1 MAKYSQSWLNERG
14 QLLLLGGGIAG
25 LLFLMY
31 LLEHLI
37 NPLGYALLIGIVL
50 YPIRQQPVARA
61 LLYATSFAAGLWLVY
76 DSGHLLIPFVLAYII
91 AFIINPVVE
100 ELEIRRIP
108 RGLVA
113 GLFTIVSLG
122 ILAVTLF
129 FAVPAVLEQL
139 TRIGN
144 LVNEVGKD
152 TGGWIESTG
161 ILTLAERIGFES
173 AELKA
178 QLSGQLEIWI
188 NRFYSSLTDFSSTYV
203 TGIGSLVA
211 ILFLV
216 ILMPF
221 LCFFMIR
228 DYEKIG
234 VFVRSLITP
243 SDVSTDYTTQIS
255 RIVGAYLR
263 GQFIVVVISAIN
275 LSIGFY
281 LVGVPYALVLGI
293 FAGITNFIPTF
304 GLWFSITVSTIVGAT
319 LGEPWYIYL
328 PGIYIVFAIEQVLES
343 GFIVPRVV
351 GQHVGLHPLLVMLS
365 LLLFGFM
372 FGFLGLLIA
381 VPSAALISV
390 FYEQYKET
398 KKISFLSGSE
408 LDSFI
413 QQFDRE
419 SQKQKKKKE
428 KEQKEKELESAG

>member
-1 MAKYSQSWLNERG
+1 MSKYSHSWLNERG

-61 LLYATSFAAGLWLVY
+61 LIYATSFAAGLWLVY

-100 ELEIRRIP
+100 RLELRKIP
-108 RGLVA
+108 RGLIA
-113 GLFTIVSLG
+113 GLFTVVSLG
-122 ILAVTLF
+122 ILSIALF
-129 FAVPAVLEQL
+129 LAVPALLEQF
-139 TRIGN
+139 TKMGN
-144 LVNEVGKD
+144 LINEVAKD
-152 TGGWIESTG
+152 TEGWIENTG
-161 ILTLAERIGFES
+161 ILAIAEQVGFES
-173 AELKA
+173 EEIKS
-178 QLSGQLEIWI
+178 QLATQLEVFI
-188 NRFYSSLTDFSSTYV
+188 NSFYASVTSFSSTYV
-203 TGIGSLVA
+203 TGIGSIVA
-211 ILFLV
+211 VIFLV
-216 ILMPF
+216 VLMPF

-293 FAGITNFIPTF
+293 FAGLTNFIPTF
-304 GLWFSITVSTIVGAT
+304 GLWFSITVTTIVGAT

-328 PGIYIVFAIEQVLES
+328 PGIYIVFAIEQILES

-428 KEQKEKELESAG
+428 QEQKEKELESAG

>member
-61 LLYATSFAAGLWLVY
+61 LLYATTFAAGLWLVY

-100 ELEIRRIP
+100 ELEIRKVP

-113 GLFTIVSLG
+113 GVFTFVSLSV
-122 ILAVTLF
+122 LAVALF

-139 TRIGN
+139 TRMGN
-144 LVNEVGKD
+144 LINEVAKD
-152 TGGWIESTG
+152 TGGWIENSG
-161 ILTLAERIGFES
+161 ILALAERVGFES
-173 AELKA
+173 AELKT
-178 QLSGQLEIWI
+178 QLSSQLEVLI
-188 NRFYSSLTDFSSTYV
+188 NRFYSSLTDFSATYV
-203 TGIGSLVA
+203 TGIGSIVA

-234 VFVRSLITP
+234 IFVRSLITP

-263 GQFIVVVISAIN
+263 GQFIVVVISSIN

-281 LVGVPYALVLGI
+281 LVGVPYAMVLGI

-304 GLWFSITVSTIVGAT
+304 GLWFSITITTIVGAT

-398 KKISFLSGSE
+398 KKIAFLSGSE
-408 LDSFI
+408 LDTFI

>member
-1 MAKYSQSWLNERG
+1 MTKNPHSWLNERG
-14 QLLLLGGGIAG
+14 QLILMGAGVAG

-50 YPIRQQPVARA
+50 YPIRKQPVARA
-61 LLYATSFAAGLWLVY
+61 LLYATFFSAGLWLIY

-91 AFIINPVVE
+91 AFIINPWVE
-100 ELEIRRIP
+100 ILEQSRIP
-108 RGLVA
+108 RGFIAGFFTVASLGLIGLTLFFATPAILEQLSKLGSLVYEMSNNTEA
-113 GLFTIVSLG
+113 FIENTG
-122 ILAVTLF
+122 ILAVFERLGLETESVKSQLVTQLNLLAQQFYQQITTLS
-129 FAVPAVLEQL
+129 ATYLSGL
-139 TRIGN
+139 GN
-144 LVNEVGKD
+144 LITV
-152 TGGWIESTG
+152 
-161 ILTLAERIGFES
+161 
-173 AELKA
+173 
-178 QLSGQLEIWI
+178 
-188 NRFYSSLTDFSSTYV
+188 
-203 TGIGSLVA
+203 
-211 ILFLV
+211 LFLI

-243 SDVSTDYTTQIS
+243 QDVSTDYATQIS

-263 GQFIVVVISAIN
+263 GQFIVVLISAIN

-281 LVGVPYALVLGI
+281 LVGIPYALVLGL
-293 FAGITNFIPTF
+293 FAGLTNFIPTF
-304 GLWFSITVSTIVGAT
+304 GLWLSVSLCTLVG
-319 LGEPWYIYL
+319 LSVGQPWYEFL
-328 PGIYIVFAIEQVLES
+328 PGIYLVFAIEQVLES

-351 GQHVGLHPLLVMLS
+351 GRHVGLHPLLVMVS

-372 FGFLGLLIA
+372 FGLLGLIIA

-398 KKISFLSGSE
+398 QKISFLSGSE
-408 LDSFI
+408 LNSFI

-419 SQKQKKKKE
+419 SQKQKKR
-428 KEQKEKELESAG
+428 KEQDIEK

>member
-100 ELEIRRIP
+100 ELEIRKIP

-113 GLFTIVSLG
+113 GLFTVVSLG
-122 ILAVTLF
+122 ILAVALF

-173 AELKA
+173 AEIKA
-178 QLSGQLEIWI
+178 QLSGQLDIWI
-188 NRFYSSLTDFSSTYV
+188 NRFYSSLTDFSTTYV
-203 TGIGSLVA
+203 TGIGSMVA
-211 ILFLV
+211 ILFFV

-398 KKISFLSGSE
+398 RKISFLSGSE

>member
-1 MAKYSQSWLNERG
+1 MTKYSQSWLNERG
-14 QLLLLGGGIAG
+14 QLILLGGGIAG

-61 LLYATSFAAGLWLVY
+61 LLYATTFAAGLWLVY

-100 ELEIRRIP
+100 KLEIRNIP

-113 GLFTIVSLG
+113 GLFTVVSLSL
-122 ILAVTLF
+122 LALALF

-139 TRIGN
+139 TRMGN
-144 LVNEVGKD
+144 LINEVAKD

-161 ILTLAERIGFES
+161 ILALAERVGFES
-173 AELKA
+173 AEIKG
-178 QLSGQLEIWI
+178 QLSSQLDVLI
-188 NRFYSSLTDFSSTYV
+188 NRFYSSLTDFSTTYV
-203 TGIGSLVA
+203 TGIGSMVA
-211 ILFLV
+211 IIFLV

-234 VFVRSLITP
+234 IFVRSLITP

-304 GLWFSITVSTIVGAT
+304 GLWFSITVTTIVGAT

-343 GFIVPRVV
+343 GFIVPKVV

-408 LDSFI
+408 LDTFI

>member
-1 MAKYSQSWLNERG
+1 MAKYSHSWLNERG

-31 LLEHLI
+31 LLDHLI

-61 LLYATSFAAGLWLVY
+61 LLYATSFAAGMWLIY

-100 ELEIRRIP
+100 ELEVRKVP
-108 RGLVA
+108 RGMIA
-113 GLFTIVSLG
+113 GLFTFVSLG
-122 ILAVTLF
+122 LLGVALF
-129 FAVPAVLEQL
+129 FAVPALLEQL
-139 TRIGN
+139 SKIGT
-144 LVNEVGKD
+144 LINEAAND
-152 TGGWIESTG
+152 SEAWIQSTG
-161 ILTLAERIGFES
+161 VLTLIDRLGFET
-173 AELKA
+173 ADIKT
-178 QLSGQLEIWI
+178 QLATQLEILI
-188 NRFYSSLTDFSSTYV
+188 DSFYAGLTSFSSTYI
-203 TGIGSLVA
+203 TGIGSVVGV
-211 ILFLV
+211 LFFM

-243 SDVSTDYTTQIS
+243 SHVSTDYTTQIS

-263 GQFIVVVISAIN
+263 GQFIVVVISAVN
-275 LSIGFY
+275 LSLGFY
-281 LVGVPYALVLGI
+281 LVGVPYALLLGVL
-293 FAGITNFIPTF
+293 AGLTNFIPTF
-304 GLWFSITVSTIVGAT
+304 GLWFSISLTTIVGAT
-319 LGEPWYIYL
+319 LGEPWYVYL

-372 FGFLGLLIA
+372 FGFIGLIVA

-428 KEQKEKELESAG
+428 KEQQEKELESAG

>member
-1 MAKYSQSWLNERG
+1 MTQYSQSWLNERG
-14 QLLLLGGGIAG
+14 QLILMAGGVGG
-25 LLFLMY
+25 LLFMMY

-50 YPIRQQPVARA
+50 YPIRRQPVARA
-61 LLYATSFAAGLWLVY
+61 LLYATFFSAGLWLIY

-91 AFIINPVVE
+91 AFIINPLVE
-100 ELEIRRIP
+100 RLERRRIP
-108 RGLVA
+108 RGVIA
-113 GLFTIVSLG
+113 GLFTIASLG
-122 ILAVTLF
+122 LIALALF
-129 FAVPAVLEQL
+129 FAIPALADQLSKLGTLFNETANNTEQM
-139 TRIGN
+139 
-144 LVNEVGKD
+144 
-152 TGGWIESTG
+152 IENSG
-161 ILTLAERIGFES
+161 ILGLFDHLGFETES
-173 AELKA
+173 IKT
-178 QLSGQLEIWI
+178 QLASHVNYLIDQ
-188 NRFYSSLTDFSSTYV
+188 FYGGITNLSSTYIS
-203 TGIGSLVA
+203 GLGSV
-211 ILFLV
+211 ITVIFFI

-243 SDVSTDYTTQIS
+243 SGVSTDYTSEIS

-263 GQFIVVVISAIN
+263 GQFIVVMISAIN

-293 FAGITNFIPTF
+293 FAGLTNFIPTF
-304 GLWFSITVSTIVGAT
+304 GLWLSVSVCTLVGAS
-319 LGEPWYIYL
+319 LGDPWYQFL

-351 GQHVGLHPLLVMLS
+351 GRHVGLHPLLVMVS

-372 FGFLGLLIA
+372 FGLLGLLIA
-381 VPSAALISV
+381 VPSVALISV

-398 KKISFLSGSE
+398 QQISFLNGTE
-408 LDSFI
+408 LNSFM

-419 SQKQKKKKE
+419 SQKQKKKKQRE
-428 KEQKEKELESAG
+428 IEKELDSDA